1 MIGRTGRGIPCVVFG
16 VLAGACAAEAAL
28 ALPSETQ
35 VVAAFEARVKEY
47 VDLHRKLEAKL
58 PKLPKQSTPVQVDK
72 HQLALG
78 NRIKSARRDAAPGEF
93 FTREMRSEEH
103 TSELQSRFDLVCR
116 LLLEKKSI
124 GRFFGTRAA
133 GDQGCV

>member
-93 FTREMRSEEH
+93 FTREM
-103 TSELQSRFDLVCR
+103 QA
-116 LLLEKKSI
+116 LLRRVLGGGLAGPDGEAVKAR
-124 GRFFGTRAA
+124 GRG
-133 GDQGCV
+133 Q